1 MNLQIDKVI
10 PYKDEPLKSFRRKI
24 QKNNY
29 DLIIDLHK
37 NFKSVYLTLFSGVKV
52 LRYKKDNLKKFLL
65 VKFKINLFDDVSPVY
80 KKYMLTMKDYLEEIE
95 FRFIPTEFDFNRKR
109 IVKKDYIVIAPSS
122 KHFAKTYPKER
133 YAELIKKIKYHK
145 IVLVGERTKKDMNVC
160 RYLSKISKNVVN
172 HCGKMNYEALANILC
187 NSELVI
193 CNDSGILHFAEA
205 LRKKV
210 IAIFGC
216 TVKEF
221 GFYPQ
226 LEDSRVLEVKGLKC
240 RPCTHIGKD
249 KCPKKHFKCMNE
261 IRVTESLNQSTAIPK

>member
-10 PYKDEPLKSFRRKI
+10 SYKDEPLKSFKRKI
-24 QKNNY
+24 EKNNY

-37 NFKSVYLTLFSGVKV
+37 NFRSIYLTLFSGMKV

-65 VKFKINLFDDVSPVY
+65 VKFKINLFDDNMPVY
-80 KKYMLTMKDYLEEIE
+80 KRYMLALKDYLEETDY
-95 FRFIPTEFDFNRKR
+95 RFIPTEFDFNHKR
-109 IVKKDYIVIAPSS
+109 IVKDDYVVIAPSS
-122 KHFAKTYPKER
+122 KHFAKTFPKER
-133 YAELIKKIKYHK
+133 FAELIKKIKHHK
-145 IVLVGERTKKDMNVC
+145 IVLVGERTKKDMKVC
-160 RYLSKISKNVVN
+160 SYLSKVSGNVIN
-172 HCGKMNYEALANILC
+172 HCGKMNYKALANILF

-226 LEDSRVLEVKGLKC
+226 LEESRVLEVRGLKC

-249 KCPKKHFKCMNE
+249 KCPKKHFKCMEE
-261 IRVTESLNQSTAIPK
+261 ISIDEFLNQSTAIHK